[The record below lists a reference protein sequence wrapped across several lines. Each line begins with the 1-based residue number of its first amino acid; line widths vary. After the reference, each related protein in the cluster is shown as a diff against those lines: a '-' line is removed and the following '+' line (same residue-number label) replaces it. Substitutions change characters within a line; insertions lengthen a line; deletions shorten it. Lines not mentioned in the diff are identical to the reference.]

1 MMDWFKDLYDNFR
14 MKRTF
19 GSISDE
25 RTKQDVD
32 FIINVL
38 DLPEGGKV
46 LDLFSGIG
54 RHSIELAK
62 RGYKPIGI
70 EYNQEYLNIAQ
81 SRALENNATVE
92 FIHGDVRE
100 VNYGSDFDA
109 AIIMYQSFGYFSD
122 EDDKNVLSKI
132 YYALRKNGRFLIEI
146 LNRNWLL
153 KNFVAQEESMFNDVK
168 IREERNFDHKT
179 NRVNFVIR
187 RYKDNDIEVKK
198 GSWKIYSADEMT
210 HICNTIGFKFVA
222 GYNDLDESPLQKN
235 TRLMRLV
242 FKK

>member
-1 MMDWFKDLYDNFR
+1 MQRFDPIP
-14 MKRTF
+14 
-19 GSISDE
+19 S
-25 RTKQDVD
+25 KQDVD

-46 LDLFSGIG
+46 LDLFSGVG

-70 EYNQEYLNIAQ
+70 EYNKEYLNIAQ
-81 SRALENNATVE
+81 SRATENNVAVE
-92 FIHGDVRE
+92 FLHGDVRK
-100 VNYGSDFDA
+100 VDYGSDFDA
-109 AIIMYQSFGYFSD
+109 TIIMYQSYGYFSD
-122 EDDKNVLSKI
+122 EDDENILSKI
-132 YYALRKNGRFLIEI
+132 YFALRKNGRFLIEI

-153 KNFVAQEESMFNDVK
+153 KNFVAQEESLFNGIK
-168 IREERNFDHKT
+168 ITEERDFDPKT
-179 NRVNFVIR
+179 NRVNFIIR
-187 RYKDNDIEVKK
+187 RYNKNDVEVKK

-210 HICNTIGFKFVA
+210 QICNTIGFKFVA
-222 GYNDLDESPLQKN
+222 GYNDLDKSPLQEN